1 MKLLLVS
8 PFLPYP
14 PVAGGHRQIWSWLT
28 RLAREHEVAFVGF
41 YEREE
46 EAAQAAEIARYC
58 TATRV
63 RLRKP
68 TPHAHASFAQ
78 LPRWVTEFFSEEL
91 AREVAAVAGSFRP
104 DVVQFLHMNMA
115 QYRPYVGDAAAVMTA
130 LDIAFVAHGR
140 RIALTRGLARMQARL
155 EWLRMLRHEAAAFRR
170 ADHVIAVSDREAE
183 IVRAVAGHDR
193 VTAVPPGVDR
203 EKLAPRARK
212 PVPGTVLYLG
222 HMEHYPNLDGLLFL
236 YREIWPHVRYAHP
249 RAKLVVVG
257 GGAEGGLAREAPE
270 ALARM
275 EHDASVELSG
285 FVPDLDSVLD
295 FSAVMAAPMRLG
307 SGVRNKVI
315 EAMAA
320 GLPVVTTRRGAEGLA
335 VEHERETLVA
345 DEPRQ
350 FARQLV
356 RLLRDPTLQQR
367 LSESA
372 RDLVARD
379 HDNDRLAGR
388 LERALMRAAGARA

>member
-1 MKLLLVS
+1 VKLLLVS

-14 PVAGGHRQIWSWLT
+14 PVAGGHRQIWGWLT

-46 EAAQAAEIARYC
+46 EAAQATEIARYC

-130 LDIAFVAHGR
+130 LDIAFVAHRR
-140 RIALTRGLARMQARL
+140 RIPLTRGLARMQARL

-170 ADHVIAVSDREAE
+170 ADHVIAVSDRDAE

-203 EKLAPRARK
+203 EKLTPRARK

-236 YREIWPHVRYAHP
+236 YREIWPHVRHAHP

-257 GGAEGGLAREAPE
+257 GGAEEGLAREAPE

-335 VEHERETLVA
+335 VEHEREILVA